1 MESKSSQV
9 PIAEAHT
16 NKKKHLN
23 EKHLMILGILG
34 GRNQRDPQRL
44 DKKDGK
50 ELKWSYCVVDIRKPA
65 KGMNFLPATKE
76 TRVK

>member
-16 NKKKHLN
+16 KKKKHLN

-44 DKKDGK
+44 DKKDVK
-50 ELKWSYCVVDIRKPA
+50 ELKWS
-65 KGMNFLPATKE
+65 
-76 TRVK
+76 